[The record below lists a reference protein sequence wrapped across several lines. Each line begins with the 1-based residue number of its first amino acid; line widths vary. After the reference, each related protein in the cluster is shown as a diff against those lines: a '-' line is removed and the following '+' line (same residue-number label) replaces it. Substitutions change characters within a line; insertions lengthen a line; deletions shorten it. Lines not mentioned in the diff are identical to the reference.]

1 MQNWNYLN
9 YCGVSP
15 LLDSARFATAKFD
28 ERHSTEGTLVFGE
41 YSDVLGELHQSAAAL
56 LKTDK
61 ANLSFVR
68 NTAEGMSLIA
78 NGYPFQSGDEIV
90 SYIHEYPSNHYPWV
104 LQNQRGV
111 KLNLIQ
117 DRLTN
122 LSEDIAHFELN
133 SLPGPSSFSIED
145 IDSVVTKNTRIIA
158 ISHVQ
163 FTSGFAVDL
172 KELGEYCKDRNID
185 LVVDAAQSLG
195 SLPLYPD
202 QFNISAIAASGW
214 KWLRGP
220 IGTGLLYTSGKFR
233 SKINQTMAGADL
245 MKQGQDYLNHSWNP
259 YTDGRRFEYSTAPLS
274 LAVALKTCIDELP
287 LRNTVEGVQ
296 NYIWGLQDQFIQ
308 ELIENSNSKNHSTKI
323 KPVIFDN
330 GHRSCILSIIVP
342 NPEEIMKQLKD
353 NRIICTARGGYLRF
367 APHLATTKE
376 DVANFTDQLFKIIK

>member
-1 MQNWNYLN
+1 MIQIMQNWNYLN

-15 LLDSARFATAKFD
+15 LLDSARLATSKFD
-28 ERHSTEGTLVFGE
+28 ERHSIEGTLVFGE
-41 YSDVLGELHQSAAAL
+41 YPDALGELRQSAAAL

-122 LSEDIAHFELN
+122 LSEDMAQFELN
-133 SLPGPSSFSIED
+133 SLPGPTAFSIED

-163 FTSGFAVDL
+163 FTSGFAVNL

-220 IGTGLLYTSGKFR
+220 LGTGLLFTSEEFR
-233 SKINQTMAGADL
+233 SKLNQTMAGADL
-245 MKQGQDYLNHSWNP
+245 MKQGQDYLNHNWDP
-259 YTDGRRFEYSTAPLS
+259 YADGRRFEYSTAPLS

-287 LRNTVEGVQ
+287 LKNTVEGVQ
-296 NYIWGLQDQFIQ
+296 SYIRGLQDQFIQ
-308 ELIENSNSKNHSTKI
+308 ELKEYSNTKKYSAQI

-342 NPEEIMKQLKD
+342 NPEQIMKQLKD
-353 NRIICTARGGYLRF
+353 KRIICTARGGYLRF
-367 APHLATTKE
+367 APHL
-376 DVANFTDQLFKIIK
+376 